1 MKTLNM
7 EEIHE
12 VALGILKKIDEI
24 TAKLDLQ
31 YFLAYGTLIGA
42 VRDHGFIPWD
52 DDVDI
57 MMFRKDYDIFA
68 EYCISHE
75 KEISPY
81 RLCSLKTNPD
91 YPHMIDR
98 LCDSRYPIRVKNE
111 VPCGQG
117 VFVDI
122 YPLAVMGSD
131 LKALQPVIKKCHR
144 LADRD
149 FWSTRVHF
157 EIPGK
162 WYRTPDKFIRYCLA
176 KYRGKEY
183 FEKQLAAMGELFDF
197 EDSKYIGVITWGT
210 DMMYFDKR
218 LFRRA
223 IRMQFQDFQAP
234 VPVGYD
240 RILKK
245 LYGDYKKLPPQK
257 KRRAQHHYLA
267 YKK

>member
-81 RLCSLKTNPD
+81 RLCSLKTNP
-91 YPHMIDR
+91 
-98 LCDSRYPIRVKNE
+98 
-111 VPCGQG
+111 
-117 VFVDI
+117 
-122 YPLAVMGSD
+122 
-131 LKALQPVIKKCHR
+131 
-144 LADRD
+144 
-149 FWSTRVHF
+149 
-157 EIPGK
+157 
-162 WYRTPDKFIRYCLA
+162 
-176 KYRGKEY
+176 
-183 FEKQLAAMGELFDF
+183 
-197 EDSKYIGVITWGT
+197 
-210 DMMYFDKR
+210 
-218 LFRRA
+218 
-223 IRMQFQDFQAP
+223 
-234 VPVGYD
+234 
-240 RILKK
+240 ILT
-245 LYGDYKKLPPQK
+245 
-257 KRRAQHHYLA
+257 
-267 YKK
+267 